1 MARFVI
7 QDGGTFYVHDLDPEE
22 TEGILDPEQVFTYP
36 WHVGDFALDDAKQAR
51 AWFLAGVDS
60 EVEHIFV

>member
-36 WHVGDFALDDAKQAR
+36 WHVGDYDLVDAQLAR
-51 AWFLAGVDS
+51 VWFLDGVDFR
-60 EVEHIFV
+60 VEHIFV